1 MTTAIPTP
9 EVLRVNGTLISGHA
23 ISDEL
28 SAHADASDP
37 DHAARLALVV
47 RELLTQQARAKG
59 LLAADEPLDDAATD
73 RLIEMECAIPEPT
86 EEECQRYYRANPGKF
101 NSPDLVHARHILF
114 ALSPGV
120 SVPGLRSKAEETL
133 QTLRTDPGRFDE
145 MARTLSNCPSGQVGG
160 NLGQLSKGESV
171 PEFDEAVF
179 GAMRPGLLPRLVRT
193 RFGFHIVAIERRIE
207 GKPLPFDAAKTIIAR
222 YLGEHVRQKAIQQYL
237 TQLAA
242 RADLQGITLDLPQ
255 GPLLQ

>member
-133 QTLRTDPGRFDE
+133 QTDE